1 MGQDLIINGKVF
13 KGVQNFGH
21 LGSLI
26 NSKHVINHEIN
37 SKISASNILFY
48 SLRKIFRSRDMSK
61 AIKIKIYKMAVKSFV
76 VSVSKTW
83 AVAEM
88 GMKRLGAG
96 ERKILRTCVP
106 AVEQEMWRKRT
117 DQQ

>member
-1 MGQDLIINGKVF
+1 
-13 KGVQNFGH
+13 
-21 LGSLI
+21 
-26 NSKHVINHEIN
+26 
-37 SKISASNILFY
+37 
-48 SLRKIFRSRDMSK
+48 
-61 AIKIKIYKMAVKSFV
+61 MAVKSFV
-76 VSVSKTW
+76 VSVSETW